1 MRTSVDIPD
10 ELMKKAKIKAVEE
23 EISLRELIIR
33 GLQNEIGDAQKSSSK
48 PWKDLRGKGNASRLN
63 PNISG
68 FDKSKK

>member
-33 GLQNEIGDAQKSSSK
+33 GLQKEIGDAQKSSST
-48 PWKDLRGKGNASRLN
+48 PWKELRGKGNASRLK
-63 PNISG
+63 PNISA
-68 FDKSKK
+68 FDETNK